1 MDNFVFTRQMDKLGR
16 LVIPIEMRR
25 FFGFTEGDF
34 VKIVPTE
41 NGVLLIS
48 NKQS

>member
-1 MDNFVFTRQMDKLGR
+1 MKNFVFTRQVDKLGR

-25 FFGFTEGDF
+25 YFGFEVGDL
-34 VKIVPTE
+34 VQIIPTE

-48 NKQS
+48 NKKD